1 VGARRYGYF
10 DFLEWKL
17 SKERAFRR
25 GIEFSKYID
34 LFLCVMSLFLT
45 HRRGDNFIYDDTD
58 EVLFLAIGGVN
69 SIVKSVLNPFLIKR
83 WYGM

>member
-1 VGARRYGYF
+1 MGAGRYGYF

-25 GIEFSKYID
+25 GIELSKYISFFMYNAP
-34 LFLCVMSLFLT
+34 FLI
-45 HRRGDNFIYDDTD
+45 HRRGDNFIYDYID
-58 EVLFLAIGGVN
+58 EVFFLAIGEVKP
-69 SIVKSVLNPFLIKR
+69 IVKSVFNPFLIKR

>member
-1 VGARRYGYF
+1 MGAGRYGYF

-25 GIEFSKYID
+25 GIELSKHVD

-45 HRRGDNFIYDDTD
+45 HRRGDNFVYDDSD
-58 EVLFLAIGGVN
+58 EVFFLAIGEVKP
-69 SIVKSVLNPFLIKR
+69 IVKSVFNPFLIKR